1 MDININSLP
10 KISIIIPAYN
20 SENTIAQTINSVLDQ
35 SFNDWELIVINDG
48 SQDTTLDIIL
58 QFNNPHI
65 KVFSYPNS
73 GLPKSRNRGL
83 EHAVGEF
90 VSFLD
95 ADDLWTPDKLD
106 SQFQALQANPQAA
119 VAYSWTNCIDEKSKF
134 LRRGTYI
141 SATGNVYANL
151 LLLNFLENGSN
162 PLIRR
167 DALNLV
173 GGFDESLNAA
183 QDWDIYLRLAANYAF
198 VAVPSPQIL
207 YRISS
212 NSMSTNALKLEAA
225 SLTVIERA
233 FKKAPQSI
241 QYSKKH
247 SLANLYKYLLF
258 KTLEGLPER
267 KRTLTALRFFCK
279 AIINDVYLLK
289 SPTLIKVLLNI
300 ITTAMLPRKLALI
313 LFHKFPKVFNIITI
327 LGYMKLAA

>member
-1 MDININSLP
+1 MIANKKLLS
-10 KISIIIPAYN
+10 KISVIIPVYN
-20 SENTIAQTINSVLDQ
+20 SENTIAQTINSVLQ
-35 SFNDWELIVINDG
+35 QTFTNFELIVINDG
-48 SQDTTLDIIL
+48 SLDSTLEIISKINDDRL
-58 QFNNPHI
+58 KI
-65 KVFSYPNS
+65 FSFDNA
-73 GLPKSRNRGL
+73 GANVSRNRGL
-83 EHAVGEF
+83 KYAVGEF

-95 ADDLWTPDKLD
+95 ADDLWTPDKLE

-119 VAYSWTNCIDEKSKF
+119 VAYSWTNCIDEKSQF

-167 DALNLV
+167 DALNIV

-183 QDWDIYLRLAANYAF
+183 QDWDIYLRLAAHYAF

-212 NSMSTNALKLEAA
+212 NSMSTNVLKLEAA

-267 KRTLTALRFFCK
+267 KRTLTALRFFGK
-279 AIINDVYLLK
+279 AIINDMYLLK

-300 ITTAMLPRKLALI
+300 ISTAMLPRNLALF
-313 LFHKFPKVFNIITI
+313 LFYKFPKIFNIVTI
-327 LGYMKLAA
+327 LGYMKLAL